1 MEQHLK
7 EINNI
12 GILLFGFTGS
22 GKSTFCDYIK
32 KRFGMGYVHVKRA
45 FEKKYGVENAPLIYR
60 NLINKYNDRSY
71 YLNYLRSDLEYLK
84 KNDMFVIEGLFTKH
98 EVFWC
103 TSFFNRKIVTVY
115 IEIKNDDLRFSRY
128 MEREKKSISEAKVGF
143 DLSDE
148 KRKRLVVHSMKE
160 HSDFILYNDHKKEVF
175 FASIDMFMAEIMS
188 KDIR

>member
-1 MEQHLK
+1 
-7 EINNI
+7 
-12 GILLFGFTGS
+12 
-22 GKSTFCDYIK
+22 
-32 KRFGMGYVHVKRA
+32 
-45 FEKKYGVENAPLIYR
+45 
-60 NLINKYNDRSY
+60 
-71 YLNYLRSDLEYLK
+71 
-84 KNDMFVIEGLFTKH
+84 
-98 EVFWC
+98 
-103 TSFFNRKIVTVY
+103 VTVY